1 MLLAPSPA
9 VAGSTAEMEG
19 QPDAEPRNQDQMDR
33 EREPAEDEWKS
44 WQRGQVRNTLH
55 LVSAAAQWILL
66 LACLIYL
73 GIDSLQPSTVRA
85 RVQPIVCW
93 LVKLCMDFIIL
104 LLFFKKRKKHLGLS
118 LFKPQVF
125 NPFLTGCHF
134 FFFTLPVL
142 KTTSSIA
149 QCRVWG
155 QVVRK
160 GNCSRNA
167 LCISPQG
174 REICLPPAPYLTC
187 SDSCVFAFN

>member
-93 LVKLCMDFIIL
+93 LVKLCMGFIIL

-134 FFFTLPVL
+134 FFFHIACPQNNIQYCPVQGL
-142 KTTSSIA
+142 GTG
-149 QCRVWG
+149 CPEG
-155 QVVRK
+155 QLFQE
-160 GNCSRNA
+160 CS
-167 LCISPQG
+167 LHQSPG
-174 REICLPPAPYLTC
+174 EGDLSPSCSLPYLQ
-187 SDSCVFAFN
+187 